1 MCVHIDNVSV
11 CQTILLLLF
20 IAAEDWTMPICGC
33 SGTLLDRRLSKFL
46 HSRTGSWMRSTTNE
60 IRKVW
65 LTSFWI
71 GPKRKVGK
79 LPSLFSKERNYVQLH
94 VWCALKFSRWI
105 YIYPNIHTAGIIPG
119 MGLANEGRRYIV
131 TSSLIGWV
139 LTQNDL
145 YSGVNMCCV
154 LLWYCSSWFYIF
166 FWFLQWH
173 WWSYGCP
180 SAREATQKETGG

>member
-20 IAAEDWTMPICGC
+20 IAAEDWTMRICVC

-105 YIYPNIHTAGIIPG
+105 YISKYTHSRDNSGYGLSQWGTTLHSNVVSHWLSPYP
-119 MGLANEGRRYIV
+119 EW
-131 TSSLIGWV
+131 SLLRSKYV
-139 LTQNDL
+139 LCFVVIL
-145 YSGVNMCCV
+145 
-154 LLWYCSSWFYIF
+154 
-166 FWFLQWH
+166 
-173 WWSYGCP
+173 
-180 SAREATQKETGG
+180 